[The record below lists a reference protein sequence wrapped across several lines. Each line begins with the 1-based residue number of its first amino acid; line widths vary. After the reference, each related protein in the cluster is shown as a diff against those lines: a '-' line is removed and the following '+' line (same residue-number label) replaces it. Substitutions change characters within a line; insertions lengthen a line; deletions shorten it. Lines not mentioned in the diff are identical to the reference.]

1 MMPRLDVREERS
13 ESAPAAEA
21 SHHQPEHGASGSKRD
36 GERQGEHGDACD
48 LIHGRQLL

>member
-1 MMPRLDVREERS
+1 MMPRLDAWEPV

-21 SHHQPEHGASGSKRD
+21 SDHQPEHGASGSERD
-36 GERQGEHGDACD
+36 GERQGEHGDTSD